1 MMSSMDSDSSQPQ
14 PIEPQPIEPQPIQPL
29 DHAVWNQNKMG
40 KSTIYQ
46 SERLLV
52 GVNALEPGQQHALH
66 AHSETDK
73 VYLVVSGRGQFL
85 LEKDQFSMGPG
96 EMLVAPAGVPHG
108 VKNDGEERLMVL
120 TFLAPGPQLK

>member
-1 MMSSMDSDSSQPQ
+1 MMPSMDSGPSHPR
-14 PIEPQPIEPQPIQPL
+14 PIQPR
-29 DHAVWNQNKMG
+29 DHAVWNPVKMG
-40 KSTIYQ
+40 KSTIYH

-66 AHSETDK
+66 AHPGIDK
-73 VYLVVSGRGQFL
+73 VYLVVTGVGQFL
-85 LEKDQFSMGPG
+85 LETDQFSMGPG
-96 EMLVAPAGVPHG
+96 EMLVAPADVPHG